1 MCGWTD
7 GELERAEEGGGG
19 CLFLLPRISSSG
31 CWWLMYGWLVA
42 LSQPEY
48 ERVSLGRRGGRDG
61 GGGRWQAIDQTRRD
75 EQHGGQPPSPPP
87 RAVPGGH
94 FGPEK

>member
-1 MCGWTD
+1 
-7 GELERAEEGGGG
+7 
-19 CLFLLPRISSSG
+19 
-31 CWWLMYGWLVA
+31 MYGWLVA

-48 ERVSLGRRGGRDG
+48 ERVSLGRRGGEG
-61 GGGRWQAIDQTRRD
+61 GMVGGRWQAIDQTRRD